1 MPRISQC
8 GFISFIFYLIC
19 EPSSVI
25 GPATQELIKRLG
37 SLLHSILMTEASVL
51 AEIKFVHLL
60 CVMVPRPNH
69 PLLAYYSTC
78 AS

>member
-37 SLLHSILMTEASVL
+37 SLLHSILITEAS
-51 AEIKFVHLL
+51 AG
-60 CVMVPRPNH
+60 
-69 PLLAYYSTC
+69 
-78 AS
+78 